1 VRRRDKGGKEGAGVE
16 GWPVPD
22 ALRSS
27 GGPGRPDTAAG
38 GVEGRYTYPVPVL
51 KVPEE
56 SEGNVWVRTRC
67 WRKVFILQS
76 GWLR

>member
-1 VRRRDKGGKEGAGVE
+1 MN
-16 GWPVPD
+16 PD
-22 ALRSS
+22 RYDYGSASIR
-27 GGPGRPDTAAG
+27 RPDTAAG
-38 GVEGRYTYPVPVL
+38 GVEGRYIYPVPVL